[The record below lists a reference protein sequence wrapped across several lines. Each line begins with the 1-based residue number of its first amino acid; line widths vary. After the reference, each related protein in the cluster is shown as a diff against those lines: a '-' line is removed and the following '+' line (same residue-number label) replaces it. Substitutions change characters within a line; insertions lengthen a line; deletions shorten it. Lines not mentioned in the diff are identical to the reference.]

1 MWFENFFILVR
12 EVKNSRAKTR
22 KNSFDFFQFYEPQSE
37 RLRCVNFQP
46 MVCIDRTKSESFAHL
61 SA

>member
-37 RLRCVNFQP
+37 SDVY
-46 MVCIDRTKSESFAHL
+46 
-61 SA
+61 

>member
-1 MWFENFFILVR
+1 MVR

-37 RLRCVNFQP
+37 SDVY
-46 MVCIDRTKSESFAHL
+46 
-61 SA
+61 